1 LAASDRRDPIT
12 RGRHWSST
20 LSCNSIHLDFTPREI
35 IASYKWA
42 GRAEKIF
49 VVVEDRMVDNGK
61 AEALLKSFVD
71 YGFDK
76 WGAVEIDGM
85 IVYEQ

>member
-1 LAASDRRDPIT
+1 MIPSPEAAIGLPHFRVIA
-12 RGRHWSST
+12 
-20 LSCNSIHLDFTPREI
+20 IHLDFTPRKI

-49 VVVEDRMVDNGK
+49 VIVQDRMVGNGK

>member
-1 LAASDRRDPIT
+1 
-12 RGRHWSST
+12 
-20 LSCNSIHLDFTPREI
+20 LDFTPREI

>member
-1 LAASDRRDPIT
+1 VILSPEAAVGLPHFRVIA
-12 RGRHWSST
+12 
-20 LSCNSIHLDFTPREI
+20 IHLDFTPREI
-35 IASYKWA
+35 IAGYKWA

-49 VVVEDRMVDNGK
+49 MIVQDRMVGNGK
-61 AEALLKSFVD
+61 AEAFLKSLVD

>member
-1 LAASDRRDPIT
+1 MILSPEAAVGLPHFRVIA
-12 RGRHWSST
+12 
-20 LSCNSIHLDFTPREI
+20 IHLDFTPREI